1 VEVVE
6 IDHHERKRPLI
17 ACTSF
22 PFARKQ
28 IHHVAPIRDA
38 GQRVYAIEPLK
49 ILLLAL
55 ERRDRVGE
63 LALASSAAAS
73 LAQHLADS
81 TDELTPT
88 QRSSH
93 ALRGTGDEYSL
104 NVTLVAN
111 GKDPHTMS
119 SDTMDSRALAS
130 MDTDDCEVR
139 LPLVDAG

>member
-38 GQRVYAIEPLK
+38 GQRVYANKTLE

-55 ERRDRVGE
+55 KRRDRVGE

-88 QRSSH
+88 ERSSH
-93 ALRGTGDEYSL
+93 ALRGTRDKCC
-104 NVTLVAN
+104 VDVILVAN

-119 SDTMDSRALAS
+119 SDAMDSRALSS
-130 MDTDDCEVR
+130 MDADDCEVR
-139 LPLVDAG
+139 LPLVHAG